1 MTNNT
6 ILSYFSSSLQN
17 LNPIIHNSLI
27 TQHSGAI
34 YTSRPISALI
44 TAATSSRKRN
54 IEELDIET
62 HDNNS
67 GKYFIHICLF
77 YFFFLF
83 LTN

>member
-6 ILSYFSSSLQN
+6 ILSHFSSSLQN
-17 LNPIIHNSLI
+17 LNPIIHP
-27 TQHSGAI
+27 GVI
-34 YTSRPISALI
+34 YTSRPISAL
-44 TAATSSRKRN
+44 TTDATSSRKRN

-77 YFFFLF
+77 YLFFFYF
-83 LTN
+83 